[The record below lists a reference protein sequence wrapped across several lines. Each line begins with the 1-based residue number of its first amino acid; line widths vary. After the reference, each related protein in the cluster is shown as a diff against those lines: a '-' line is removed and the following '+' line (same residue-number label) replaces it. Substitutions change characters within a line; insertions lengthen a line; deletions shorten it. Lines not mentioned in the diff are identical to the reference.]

1 MKKAFNKLIVGSI
14 ILSFLVFA
22 CENLKKYSS
31 SSKDKMKVTYSETV
45 DGDTAKFIVG
55 DKIIT
60 CRFLGIDT
68 PESVHPDKQ
77 IEPYALEASK
87 YTQSILENCN
97 EILLEYDKNSS
108 RKDKYS
114 RELCW
119 VWVDGELI
127 QEKVL
132 REGYGKLAY
141 LYGDYKY
148 INFLRAAENYT
159 KNNKLGI
166 WN

>member
-1 MKKAFNKLIVGSI
+1 MKKMFNKLIVGSI
-14 ILSFLVFA
+14 ILSLLVFITDWVNRSNA
-22 CENLKKYSS
+22 NTNNI
-31 SSKDKMKVTYSETV
+31 KVTYYETV
-45 DGDTAKFIVG
+45 DGDTAKFIYE
-55 DKIIT
+55 DKMIT
-60 CRFLGIDT
+60 CRFLAIDT
-68 PESVHPDKQ
+68 PESVHPTKQ
-77 IEPYALEASK
+77 VEPYGLEASK
-87 YTQSILENCN
+87 YTEFILENSS
-97 EILLEYDKNSS
+97 EILLEYDENSS
-108 RKDKYS
+108 KMDKYS
-114 RELCW
+114 RDLCW

-148 INFLRAAENYT
+148 IDFLRAAENYA